1 MQAVRVHETGGP
13 EQLRFEDAPLPE
25 PGQGQVRVKVTACGL
40 NYIDTYHRTGL
51 YPLPLPFTPGLEFAG
66 TIDALGP
73 GVSGWQFGDRVAT
86 ASGIG
91 GYAQFALAPADKLV
105 RVPEG
110 VTFDQAAALMLQGMT
125 AHYLAHSTFP
135 LKAGDTCLIHA
146 AAGGVG
152 LLLVQI
158 AKRAGARVFGTVSTA
173 EKAAL
178 AEAAGA
184 DVVIRYTEENFVER
198 VHELTNLRGVDV
210 VYDSVGASTWEG
222 SLDCL
227 RPRGMMVTFGNASG
241 PVQPISPLLLSAKG
255 SIFLTRPTLAHYIA
269 SPEDLAWRA
278 GDLFNWVAAGELDV
292 RIDRRFPLA
301 EAADAHRALEGRQT
315 AGKVLLI
322 P

>member
-25 PGQGQVRVKVTACGL
+25 PGQGQVRVKVAACGL

-73 GVSGWQFGDRVAT
+73 GVSGWQVGDRVAT

-105 RVPEG
+105 RVPES

-198 VHELTNLRGVDV
+198 VRELTNLRGVDV

-255 SIFLTRPTLAHYIA
+255 SIFLTRPTLAYYIA
-269 SPEDLAWRA
+269 TPEELAWRA
-278 GDLFNWVAAGELDV
+278 GDLFNWVAAGELNV

>member
-1 MQAVRVHETGGP
+1 MQAVRIHETGGP
-13 EQLRFEDAPLPE
+13 EQLRFEDVPLPE
-25 PGQGQVRVKVTACGL
+25 PAAGQVRVQVAACGL

-51 YPLPLPFTPGLEFAG
+51 YPLPLPFIPGLELAG
-66 TIDALGP
+66 TIEALGP
-73 GVSGWQFGDRVAT
+73 DVSGWNIGDRVAT

-91 GYAQFALAPADKLV
+91 GYAQFALVPADKLV
-105 RVPEG
+105 RVPDG
-110 VTFDQAAALMLQGMT
+110 VELDLAAAIMLQGMT
-125 AHYLAHSTFP
+125 AHYLAYSTFP

-158 AKRAGARVFGTVSTA
+158 AKRLGARVFGTVSTA

-178 AEAAGA
+178 ASAAGA
-184 DVVIRYTEENFVER
+184 DTVIRYTEENFVER
-198 VHELTNLRGVDV
+198 VRELTAMRGVDV

-222 SLDCL
+222 SLNCL

-255 SIFLTRPTLAHYIA
+255 SIFLTRPTLAQYIA
-269 SPEDLAWRA
+269 TPEELAWRA
-278 GDLFNWVAAGELDV
+278 GDLFNWVAQGALDV
-292 RIDRRFPLA
+292 RVDRRYPLA
-301 EAADAHRALEGRQT
+301 EAADAHRALEGRAT
-315 AGKVLLI
+315 AGKVLLV

>member
-269 SPEDLAWRA
+269 TPEDLDWRA

>member
-1 MQAVRVHETGGP
+1 
-13 EQLRFEDAPLPE
+13 LRFEDVPLPE
-25 PGQGQVRVKVTACGL
+25 PAAGQVRVQVAACGL

-51 YPLPLPFTPGLEFAG
+51 YPLPLPFIPGLELAG
-66 TIDALGP
+66 TIEALGP
-73 GVSGWQFGDRVAT
+73 DVSGWNVGDRVAT

-91 GYAQFALAPADKLV
+91 GYAQFALVPADKLV
-105 RVPEG
+105 RVPDG
-110 VTFDQAAALMLQGMT
+110 VELDLAAAIMLQGMT
-125 AHYLAHSTFP
+125 AHYLAYSTFP

-158 AKRAGARVFGTVSTA
+158 AKRLGARVFGTVSTA

-178 AEAAGA
+178 ASAAGA
-184 DVVIRYTEENFVER
+184 DTVIRYTEENFVER
-198 VHELTNLRGVDV
+198 VRELTDMRGVDV

-222 SLDCL
+222 SLNCL

-255 SIFLTRPTLAHYIA
+255 SIFLTRPTLAQYIA
-269 SPEDLAWRA
+269 TPEELAWRA
-278 GDLFNWVAAGELDV
+278 GDLFNWVAQGALDV
-292 RIDRRFPLA
+292 RVDQRYPLA
-301 EAADAHRALEGRQT
+301 EAADAHRALEGRAT
-315 AGKVLLI
+315 AGKVLLV

>member
-198 VHELTNLRGVDV
+198 VRELTNLRGVDV

-269 SPEDLAWRA
+269 TPEDLAWRA

>member
-13 EQLRFEDAPLPE
+13 EQLRFEDAPMPE
-25 PGQGQVRVKVTACGL
+25 PVQGQVRVQVAACGL

-51 YPLPLPFTPGLEFAG
+51 YPQPLPFTPGLEFAG
-66 TIDALGP
+66 VIDALGP
-73 GVSGWQFGDRVAT
+73 GVSDWQIGDRVAT

-105 RVPEG
+105 RVPES
-110 VTFDQAAALMLQGMT
+110 VSFEQAAALMLQGMT
-125 AHYLAHSTFP
+125 AHYLAYSTFP
-135 LKAGDTCLIHA
+135 LKSGDTCLIHA

-178 AEAAGA
+178 AEQAGA
-184 DVVIRYTEENFVER
+184 DTVIRYTEENFVER
-198 VHELTNLRGVDV
+198 VRELTNKRGVDV

-269 SPEDLAWRA
+269 TPEDLAWRA

-292 RIDRRFPLA
+292 RIDRHFPLA

-315 AGKVLLI
+315 AGKVLLL

>member
-13 EQLRFEDAPLPE
+13 EELRFEDAPLPE
-25 PGQGQVRVKVTACGL
+25 PGQGEVRVKVAACGL

-51 YPLPLPFTPGLEFAG
+51 YPQPLPFTPGLEFAG
-66 TIDALGP
+66 AIDALGP
-73 GVSGWQFGDRVAT
+73 GVSGWQVGDRVAT

-91 GYAQFALAPADKLV
+91 GYAQFALAPAAKLV
-105 RVPEG
+105 RVPAG

-125 AHYLAHSTFP
+125 AHYLAYSTYP
-135 LKAGDTCLIHA
+135 LKPGDTCLIHA

-158 AKRAGARVFGTVSTA
+158 AKRAGARVFGTASTA

-198 VHELTNLRGVDV
+198 VRELTDKRGVDV

-255 SIFLTRPTLAHYIA
+255 SIFLTRPTLAYYIA
-269 SPEDLAWRA
+269 TPEELAWRA
-278 GDLFNWVAAGELDV
+278 GDLFNWVAAGELNV

>member
-13 EQLRFEDAPLPE
+13 EQLRFEDVPLPE
-25 PGQGQVRVKVTACGL
+25 PAAGQVRVQVAACGL

-51 YPLPLPFTPGLEFAG
+51 YPLPLPFIPGLELAG
-66 TIDALGP
+66 TIEALGP
-73 GVSGWQFGDRVAT
+73 DVSGWNVGDRVAT

-91 GYAQFALAPADKLV
+91 GYAQFALVPADKLV
-105 RVPEG
+105 RVPDG
-110 VTFDQAAALMLQGMT
+110 VELDLAAAIMLQGMT
-125 AHYLAHSTFP
+125 AHYLAYSTFP

-158 AKRAGARVFGTVSTA
+158 AKRLGARVFGTVSTA

-178 AEAAGA
+178 ASAAGA
-184 DVVIRYTEENFVER
+184 DTVIRYTEENFVER
-198 VHELTNLRGVDV
+198 VRELTDMRGVDV

-222 SLDCL
+222 SLNCL

-255 SIFLTRPTLAHYIA
+255 SIFLTRPTLAQYIA
-269 SPEDLAWRA
+269 TPEELAWRA
-278 GDLFNWVAAGELDV
+278 GDLFNWVAQGALDV
-292 RIDRRFPLA
+292 RVDQRYPLA
-301 EAADAHRALEGRQT
+301 EAADAHRALEGRAT
-315 AGKVLLI
+315 AGKVLLV

>member
-1 MQAVRVHETGGP
+1 
-13 EQLRFEDAPLPE
+13 
-25 PGQGQVRVKVTACGL
+25 
-40 NYIDTYHRTGL
+40 
-51 YPLPLPFTPGLEFAG
+51 LPFTPGLEFAG

-73 GVSGWQFGDRVAT
+73 GVSGWQVGDRVAT

-198 VHELTNLRGVDV
+198 VRELTNLRGVDV

-269 SPEDLAWRA
+269 TPEDLAWRA

>member
-25 PGQGQVRVKVTACGL
+25 PGQGQVRVKVIACGL

-198 VHELTNLRGVDV
+198 VRELTNLRGVDV

-269 SPEDLAWRA
+269 TPEDLAWRA

>member
-1 MQAVRVHETGGP
+1 M
-13 EQLRFEDAPLPE
+13 RFEDVPLPE
-25 PGQGQVRVKVTACGL
+25 PAAGQVRVQVAACGL

-51 YPLPLPFTPGLEFAG
+51 YPLPLPFIPGLELAG
-66 TIDALGP
+66 TIEALGP
-73 GVSGWQFGDRVAT
+73 DVSGWNVGDRVAT

-91 GYAQFALAPADKLV
+91 GYAQFALVPADKLV
-105 RVPEG
+105 RVPDG
-110 VTFDQAAALMLQGMT
+110 VELDLAAAIMLQGMT
-125 AHYLAHSTFP
+125 AHYLAYSTFP

-158 AKRAGARVFGTVSTA
+158 AKRLGARVFGTVSTA

-178 AEAAGA
+178 ASAAGA
-184 DVVIRYTEENFVER
+184 DTVIRYTEENFVER
-198 VHELTNLRGVDV
+198 VRELTDMRGVDV

-222 SLDCL
+222 SLNCL

-255 SIFLTRPTLAHYIA
+255 SIFLTRPTLAQYIA
-269 SPEDLAWRA
+269 TPEELAWRA
-278 GDLFNWVAAGELDV
+278 GDLFNWVAQGALDV
-292 RIDRRFPLA
+292 RVDQRYPLA
-301 EAADAHRALEGRQT
+301 EAADAHRALEGRAT
-315 AGKVLLI
+315 AGKVLLV